1 MKQINITKKIKKET
15 FMLKKIVKI
24 KRSVM
29 LFVLC
34 ILTLDVILSIIVF
47 NYRSLNELYVVSLST
62 HELIKRIILI
72 INILKIWFEIY
83 VRKESLSKEWNDILI
98 LFINSMVSNCQIISV
113 VIIGDIIIDILL
125 FLVHQLQK
133 NLLVK
138 KILFF
143 CFINISFIL
152 LILSTFSTT

>member
-98 LFINSMVSNCQIISV
+98 LFINSMVSNCQIISL

>member
-1 MKQINITKKIKKET
+1 
-15 FMLKKIVKI
+15 MLKKIVKI

-98 LFINSMVSNCQIISV
+98 LFINSMVSNCQIISL

-152 LILSTFSTT
+152 LI

>member
-1 MKQINITKKIKKET
+1 
-15 FMLKKIVKI
+15 MLKKIVKI

-47 NYRSLNELYVVSLST
+47 NYCSLNELYIVSPST
-62 HELIKRIILI
+62 HELIKHIILI
-72 INILKIWFEIY
+72 INILKIWFGIY
-83 VRKESLSKEWNDILI
+83 VRKESLSKGWNDILI
-98 LFINSMVSNCQIISV
+98 LFINSTVGNCQIISL

-125 FLVHQLQK
+125 FLVYQLQK

-138 KILFF
+138 RILFF

>member
-138 KILFF
+138 RILFF

>member
-1 MKQINITKKIKKET
+1 
-15 FMLKKIVKI
+15 MLKKIVKI

-98 LFINSMVSNCQIISV
+98 LFINSMVSNCQIISL

-152 LILSTFSTT
+152 VILSTFSTP

>member
-1 MKQINITKKIKKET
+1 
-15 FMLKKIVKI
+15 
-24 KRSVM
+24 M

-98 LFINSMVSNCQIISV
+98 LFINSMVSNCQIISL

>member
-1 MKQINITKKIKKET
+1 
-15 FMLKKIVKI
+15 MLKKIVKI

-98 LFINSMVSNCQIISV
+98 LFINSMVSNCQIISL

>member
-1 MKQINITKKIKKET
+1 
-15 FMLKKIVKI
+15 MLKKIVKI

-72 INILKIWFEIY
+72 INILKIWFAIY
-83 VRKESLSKEWNDILI
+83 MRKASLSKEWNDILI
-98 LFINSMVSNCQIISV
+98 LFINSMVSNCQIISL

>member
-47 NYRSLNELYVVSLST
+47 NYRSLNELCVVSLST

-98 LFINSMVSNCQIISV
+98 LFINSMVSNCQIISL